1 MSVYFCLFEVMLSNI
16 VYPVNFKM
24 KQFFLFSHHIYPEFI
39 MNLILYQI
47 VCQKILLKLQNIT
60 DLHRFL
66 QILLH
71 TTPFPNKWCNIRR
84 PIYTL
89 VYSHIT
95 LNLPS
100 CSCSTFSSIML
111 ARMFPCRNKL
121 QSKSVIFPMVVTSSY
136 LSLALI
142 MLEHSMKEKVSWW
155 LAKSATDT
163 TR

>member
-1 MSVYFCLFEVMLSNI
+1 MKFFFIFTSHIPRIRNESHIISDCVLIDTFQIAKYYRVTQIFT
-16 VYPVNFKM
+16 NFVTNNPSHINGVTSEDKFIH
-24 KQFFLFSHHIYPEFI
+24 FF
-39 MNLILYQI
+39 
-47 VCQKILLKLQNIT
+47 
-60 DLHRFL
+60 
-66 QILLH
+66 
-71 TTPFPNKWCNIRR
+71 
-84 PIYTL
+84 
-89 VYSHIT
+89 YSHIT